1 MKALKIGCGAL
12 LVVLGLLALAF
23 CVVLIG
29 PGFSPP
35 TPPIL
40 EHVTFSG
47 GWWTGGC
54 PLHEDYPFRAQFT
67 GGESQSPQLISRLNS
82 LAPAGSSASTLR
94 EFLLQQGFAD
104 EPPCTT
110 DPSIH
115 RAVFAQ
121 SGRRFL
127 SFPLHAEVAWKTDG
141 DKVVWVKG
149 IAYGLGP

>member
-12 LVVLGLLALAF
+12 LVVLGLLAVAF

-40 EHVTFSG
+40 EDVTFKG

-54 PLHEDYPFRAQFT
+54 PLPEDYPFRAQFT
-67 GGESQSPQLISRLNS
+67 GEESQSPLVIARLKS
-82 LAPAGSSASTLR
+82 LASAGSSASTLR
-94 EFLLQQGFAD
+94 EFLLQQGFVD
-104 EPPCTT
+104 EPPCAT

-115 RAVFAQ
+115 RALFHQ
-121 SGRRFL
+121 HGRRFL
-127 SFPLHAEVAWKTDG
+127 RFAIYAEVAWKSDG
-141 DKVVWVKG
+141 DTIVWVK
-149 IAYGLGP
+149 AHVQSLGL